1 MENASLGRITG
12 ALIALAASGL
22 ATACEGPT
30 RPLEV
35 SGTYVLRRI
44 AGEPVPA
51 IIARDSG
58 SALLLLADTL
68 RLEVGGRG
76 LVARS
81 TMLART
87 HAPADGP
94 FRAESQLAYRVS
106 GSRIEITYVCP
117 PNASCI
123 ESPHLIA
130 RRTPLGLEGVESVG
144 DRRSVAYE
152 RISSP

>member
-1 MENASLGRITG
+1 MENASLGRTTG

-35 SGTYVLRRI
+35 SGTYVLRQI
-44 AGEPVPA
+44 AGEPLPA

-68 RLEVGGRG
+68 RLEAGGRG

-81 TMLART
+81 TMLVSI

-94 FRAESQLAYRVS
+94 FRAESPLVYRVS

-117 PNASCI
+117 PNASCVAG
-123 ESPHLIA
+123 PHLIA
-130 RRTPLGLEGVESVG
+130 RRTSLGLEGFESVG
-144 DRRSVAYE
+144 EGRSVAYE